1 MAQVETANTTT
12 TLTPI
17 PYDQE
22 EEFNTELQ
30 KVTDDS
36 IKEKLKQV
44 KELILK
50 RINLE
55 RDFRIEQAKLE
66 AKYEKIYLPLY
77 KERKEIVDGTKTIE
91 KKDVEGVLKDVKISD
106 EVEQAEK
113 GIPQFWLKCIKNS
126 PQFTPLIN
134 KNDETILKH
143 LEDITVELEEN
154 GNFELLFHF
163 ASNEFF
169 QHAVLSR
176 KFILDD
182 KQTIQ
187 KCVATKIQWA
197 SEEANPT
204 LKRVKKKLKNS
215 ILIKFRIQT
224 WKGEDYLQGRKSGF
238 FL

>member
-1 MAQVETANTTT
+1 MAEVETTNANTV
-12 TLTPI
+12 LTPI
-17 PYDQE
+17 QYDQE
-22 EEFNTELQ
+22 EEFTTELQ
-30 KVTDDS
+30 KISDDS
-36 IKEKLKQV
+36 IKEKLKQI
-44 KELILK
+44 KELIIK

-55 RDFRIEQAKLE
+55 RDFRIEQARLE
-66 AKYEKIYLPLY
+66 AKYEQIYLPLY

-91 KKDVEGVLKDVKISD
+91 KKDVEGVLKDVKITD
-106 EVEQAEK
+106 EKEETEK

-126 PQFTPLIN
+126 PQFAALIN

-143 LEDITVELEEN
+143 LEDITVQLEEN
-154 GNFELLFHF
+154 GNFELFFHF

-169 QHAVLSR
+169 QHSVLSR

-204 LKRVKKKLKNS
+204 IKRVKKKLKNS
-215 ILIKFRIQT
+215 NIKLT
-224 WKGEDYLQGRKSGF
+224 
-238 FL
+238 